1 MNWFLNSKIRE
12 RYVKKIRNL
21 EKYLM
26 LRNLNKFINIKKSR
40 SESTHSF

>member
-12 RYVKKIRNL
+12 LYVKKIRNL

-26 LRNLNKFINIKKSR
+26 LRNFNKFINIKKSR
-40 SESTHSF
+40 NESTH